1 MGVSLIAILLV
12 ISTSRGSNLVF
23 HYPQEPKRRDEL
35 ERIARKS
42 DDLEFG
48 EDLLEDDTMTWPY
61 GTADDADK
69 RSLKSFRS
77 RLEDD
82 NDEYEI
88 IIDNNSGN
96 NDIEHNAIHN
106 KLFGL
111 ETSVLATALCP
122 NPKGSSK
129 FQLSIDDLTFVGQP
143 VFMNRA
149 NEYKQSE
156 VPLSKNKELTK
167 RNGDSE
173 YSTDLDEDEELLK
186 QFSRLTTSEEPSF
199 EDLTTQTPFNV
210 TSGNNDV
217 SSTSTKQQHS
227 TFFHLV
233 FVLDPPE
240 LELCKQVDSIYKY
253 VITRLTAALQY
264 EQQRCGYVRKES
276 ELIMSLRDN
285 TDIASM
291 DKLMEITLE
300 KSSLART
307 IRQVYESISTD
318 SIAHI
323 LVNDYIDLSLQLPP
337 LAPTTLFAPNNDMEG
352 NEYTHY
358 PVIAP
363 YHALLLLEDPEEILR
378 SMPLD
383 SNPTLVQLVQILTPT
398 QRLADLCTV
407 VDCSLAQIFRIA
419 AHLIYWRKAKIIDVI
434 SVRNIYVVSPTA
446 DMNSLPTYIEY
457 FKQHFPPD
465 FDLVKILAS
474 LSTPK
479 PYFKNPLVSRELRT
493 LYLEAITYLLKNDLV
508 VQLHAY
514 ILLMIPQYIKTGYTK
529 EEFEEKLRNG
539 DYEGSGVSLNAMDE
553 TAPISPYD
561 KASDSERVW
570 LNKFVVNQPRE
581 TVTMFERY
589 NKIVLFTDN
598 SFTCLL
604 IQLHYIKVN

>member
-12 ISTSRGSNLVF
+12 IRTSRGSNLVF
-23 HYPQEPKRRDEL
+23 HYPKEPKRRDEL

-42 DDLEFG
+42 EDLDEFG
-48 EDLLEDDTMTWPY
+48 DLLEDGAITWPY
-61 GTADDADK
+61 GIADDADK
-69 RSLKSFRS
+69 RSL
-77 RLEDD
+77 
-82 NDEYEI
+82 
-88 IIDNNSGN
+88 NNA
-96 NDIEHNAIHN
+96 IEHNAIHN

-111 ETSVLATALCP
+111 ETSVLAIALCP

-149 NEYKQSE
+149 DEGNQSE
-156 VPLSKNKELTK
+156 VPLSKDKEITK
-167 RNGDSE
+167 RSGDSE
-173 YSTDLDEDEELLK
+173 NSTDIDDDDDLRKHLL
-186 QFSRLTTSEEPSF
+186 RLSASEEPSF
-199 EDLTTQTPFNV
+199 DDVTTQTPFNV
-210 TSGNNDV
+210 TLGNNDI

-240 LELCKQVDSIYKY
+240 LELCKQVDSIHKH
-253 VITRLTAALQY
+253 VIAKLTTALQY
-264 EQQRCGYVRKES
+264 EQRRCGYVRKES

-291 DKLMEITLE
+291 DKLMEIILE

-318 SIAHI
+318 SIAHV
-323 LVNDYIDLSLQLPP
+323 LVNDYIDLSLQIPP
-337 LAPTTLFAPNNDMEG
+337 LAPTTLFAPDNDTEG

-479 PYFKNPLVSRELRT
+479 PYFKNPLVSREL
-493 LYLEAITYLLKNDLV
+493 
-508 VQLHAY
+508 H
-514 ILLMIPQYIKTGYTK
+514 
-529 EEFEEKLRNG
+529 
-539 DYEGSGVSLNAMDE
+539 YEGNGVSHNAMDE
-553 TAPISPYD
+553 KALISPYD
-561 KASDSERVW
+561 KASDSEREW
-570 LNKFVVNQPRE
+570 LNKLVNDQPRE
-581 TVTMFERY
+581 TVTMFERLTKY
-589 NKIVLFTDN
+589 FNGKHHVEEILFRETIKPRDLGKILSLFSRDE
-598 SFTCLL
+598 L
-604 IQLHYIKVN
+604 IIVWC